1 MGVGIVKAG
10 ENRMSAAV
18 NDCVGRLFQLRGNS
32 GKTAVFNKNVAN
44 LIIMGDVLIKIDI
57 MKS

>member
-1 MGVGIVKAG
+1 VGVGIVKAG

-18 NDCVGRLFQLRGNS
+18 NDCVGRLFQLRGNP

-44 LIIMGDVLIKIDI
+44 LIIMGDVFN
-57 MKS
+57 